1 MAHPELTMQRC
12 INGFLSSFGMVVLT
26 LSKYSISVF
35 VPTVIV
41 ANSFKQFDLNI
52 LKDYHASF
60 VLDIYSTLNWYIHEF
75 TKTGICFRNN

>member
-1 MAHPELTMQRC
+1 
-12 INGFLSSFGMVVLT
+12 MVVLT

-60 VLDIYSTLNWYIHEF
+60 VLDIYSTLNWYIYEF
-75 TKTGICFRNN
+75 TKNRNMFQE